1 METWVE
7 SFVKD
12 MVSVPDAVSVS
23 LSQGIKTM
31 VMDVKVA
38 SDDVA
43 VFKNQQ
49 SRLLKAM
56 NTVAGLAGSRDRIR
70 YVLKVS
76 G

>member
-12 MVSVPDAVSVS
+12 MVSAPEAVSVS
-23 LSQGIKTM
+23 LSQGMKTRI
-31 VMDVKVA
+31 MDITVA
-38 SDDVA
+38 GDDMA
-43 VFKNQQ
+43 VFKSQQ
-49 SRLLKAM
+49 SRLLKAL
-56 NTVAGLAGSRDRIR
+56 NTVAGLAGAKDRIR